1 MDNLLYEY
9 YDISLQAKSIQV
21 NGAGFNKGTQPHILD
36 EIVVVNA
43 PDLEYITTACYF
55 SPTSLTATTMQV
67 SWNPATKALHIT
79 PMTAT
84 KFSDI
89 LNVYYSGKGDLNMC
103 TNASS
108 QSHSFNYNIDGGVIP
123 NLTDAKQVQI
133 NLTHMAG
140 TLDDLTLNLGFF
152 DQGILNVRWSWRN
165 STGKRYVTKVP
176 DTLVNTTARDISAI
190 TETLSQYVEIRDKP
204 FQLIFKRRVT
214 STKYENLLTLQG
226 FIYDEYLNW
235 VNLVA
240 NAQPSASE
248 DSFRGI
254 FGLGERA
261 STDYFFKS
269 GVYSLWNKDIDN
281 PTENGKL
288 PGKEV
293 YGTHPF
299 YMYKHGINSWVGVYH
314 NLAQAQD
321 WWITNDYMSG
331 NVSIS

>member
-1 MDNLLYEY
+1 M
-9 YDISLQAKSIQV
+9 
-21 NGAGFNKGTQPHILD
+21 
-36 EIVVVNA
+36 
-43 PDLEYITTACYF
+43 
-55 SPTSLTATTMQV
+55 
-67 SWNPATKALHIT
+67 
-79 PMTAT
+79 
-84 KFSDI
+84 
-89 LNVYYSGKGDLNMC
+89 
-103 TNASS
+103 
-108 QSHSFNYNIDGGVIP
+108 
-123 NLTDAKQVQI
+123 
-133 NLTHMAG
+133 
-140 TLDDLTLNLGFF
+140 
-152 DQGILNVRWSWRN
+152 
-165 STGKRYVTKVP
+165 
-176 DTLVNTTARDISAI
+176 
-190 TETLSQYVEIRDKP
+190 
-204 FQLIFKRRVT
+204 
-214 STKYENLLTLQG
+214 
-226 FIYDEYLNW
+226 
-235 VNLVA
+235 A

-281 PTENGKL
+281 PTENRKL